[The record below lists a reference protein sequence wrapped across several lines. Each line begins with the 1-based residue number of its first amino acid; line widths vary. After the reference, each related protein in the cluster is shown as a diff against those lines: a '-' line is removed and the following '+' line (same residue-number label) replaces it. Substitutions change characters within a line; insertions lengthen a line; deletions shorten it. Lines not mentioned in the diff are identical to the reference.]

1 MNLIELPDCML
12 MVIYE
17 YLTYE
22 EVSKNRL
29 VCRRINLVCQQVLN
43 GGFSRAVRQHTTIF
57 KRIKSMLP
65 RRESERRNHSLA
77 RHADI
82 LTSIETRI
90 SMLSMTYSKYIDL
103 NLCCFIPGRVLDE
116 IFRILLLVSKSRK
129 TLRPHEVLQE
139 LRDISSMAI
148 EHFDEKIA
156 TQLKAF
162 IDAGCSRSHV
172 GGIDGKRITPSS
184 SGLGSIS
191 FSVQQGS
198 SNMWSQAGSGPKIW
212 TPPNRASSLKLTCN
226 NCNEFACE
234 GVLNRVSA
242 VVHPKCPHSESSG
255 LAEGDLVQPAGG
267 RSSMSANDETKQ
279 SNIPQHHH
287 TFGCLEAKV
296 SMEKYKKLENEY
308 KNGVQRMNRMQQ
320 IQAQQSR
327 RLQQTMNT
335 ISTMST
341 QITELK
347 KRLEDLDA
355 KNREISANIKQI
367 NPAGSESTTTTATS
381 PIVTSQDSDNVEH
394 DCDTDAGEGPSSA
407 KKRRFDTDSTV
418 RSRKLETDEYL
429 E

>member
-1 MNLIELPDCML
+1 MNLLELPDCML
-12 MVIYE
+12 LDIFE
-17 YLTYE
+17 FLTYE

-29 VCRRINLVCQQVLN
+29 VCRRINQICQQVLN

-90 SMLSMTYSKYIDL
+90 SMLSMTYCKYIDL

-116 IFRILLLVSKSRK
+116 IFRILSLVSKTRK

-156 TQLKAF
+156 NLLKSYV
-162 IDAGCSRSHV
+162 DSVGNRSNA
-172 GGIDGKRITPSS
+172 GGIENKRITPAS
-184 SGLGSIS
+184 SGLGNII
-191 FSVQQGS
+191 FSVQTGS
-198 SNMWSQAGSGPKIW
+198 SSMWPQSNSTSKMW
-212 TPPNRASSLKLTCN
+212 TPPTRAAPMKMTCN
-226 NCNEFACE
+226 TCNDSACE
-234 GVLNRVSA
+234 AILNRMAALINMKS
-242 VVHPKCPHSESSG
+242 PHSDSSDSTDWDSLYTAIG
-255 LAEGDLVQPAGG
+255 CCGSKTAGTSPRNEGQQN
-267 RSSMSANDETKQ
+267 RS
-279 SNIPQHHH
+279 
-287 TFGCLEAKV
+287 GCPEARAT
-296 SMEKYKKLENEY
+296 MAKYKKLELEY
-308 KNGVQRMNRMQQ
+308 KNGIQRMNRMQH
-320 IQAQQSR
+320 IQVQQSR

-335 ISTMST
+335 IATMST

-367 NPAGSESTTTTATS
+367 NPATGESTNAAPVVGAVPSTEVNDDGVDVS
-381 PIVTSQDSDNVEH
+381 IDPS
-394 DCDTDAGEGPSSA
+394 EGPSAA
-407 KKRRFDTDSTV
+407 KKRRCDGNSTGGK
-418 RSRKLETDEYL
+418 RKPDAGEKPE
-429 E
+429 